1 MRIAALG
8 VAVALAYVVAAQL
21 GFRLAFV
28 AEQVTTVW
36 APTGIALATLLLGGI
51 RLWPAVWV
59 GAFVANAGTEAP
71 LWTAILVATG
81 NTLEAVVASFALRTL
96 SQFDDMLH
104 RVADVVAF
112 VGIAA
117 FVCPTVSATIGVA
130 TLCAAGVQPWDRFTA
145 LFFDWWLGDALGALI
160 VAPAILTSVRQEWSR
175 QDWTRAVL
183 FVSGSVLVTQL
194 VFGQQLGLSSHPLEY
209 AAFPVVIGAAVSGGP
224 AVTALVVLSASAVS
238 IWHTVHGSGPFAGPL
253 VHQSLV
259 LLQVF
264 MGVLASTALLL
275 AAAVAERQTSERRA
289 RSAAALARHR
299 EEMLRLAQLAGG
311 VATFEWDFRNQ
322 VARCSP
328 EFFRIFGLPQRTGE
342 MTAAEWG
349 EFVHP
354 EDRDRMAVH
363 LERALAG
370 AEPAVADYRINAA
383 DGKTRWL
390 SYAGQLQ
397 ATVNGERV
405 VGTVL
410 DITERKQTEL
420 ALQYAKTAAESAN
433 RLKDQFLATLSH
445 ELRTPLNVIL
455 GYARMLKTDAVA
467 PENRRLA
474 IDAIERNAAVQHQ
487 LVEDLLDMSRI
498 ATGRVRLDPQPVSVV
513 MVLREALEGVRPAA
527 DAKGIVVSFDVDPL
541 VGTVMADATRLQQVF
556 WNLLTNAVKFTG
568 RGGRISVCLH
578 RDETSVEASVSDSGV
593 GIASDFLPFV
603 FEPFRQADTS
613 LAGRHGGLGLG
624 LAISKQLVE
633 LHGGT
638 IQASSAGIGQGATFT
653 IRLPRHH

>member
-1 MRIAALG
+1 
-8 VAVALAYVVAAQL
+8 
-21 GFRLAFV
+21 
-28 AEQVTTVW
+28 
-36 APTGIALATLLLGGI
+36 
-51 RLWPAVWV
+51 
-59 GAFVANAGTEAP
+59 
-71 LWTAILVATG
+71 
-81 NTLEAVVASFALRTL
+81 
-96 SQFDDMLH
+96 
-104 RVADVVAF
+104 
-112 VGIAA
+112 
-117 FVCPTVSATIGVA
+117 
-130 TLCAAGVQPWDRFTA
+130 
-145 LFFDWWLGDALGALI
+145 
-160 VAPAILTSVRQEWSR
+160 
-175 QDWTRAVL
+175 
-183 FVSGSVLVTQL
+183 
-194 VFGQQLGLSSHPLEY
+194 
-209 AAFPVVIGAAVSGGP
+209 
-224 AVTALVVLSASAVS
+224 
-238 IWHTVHGSGPFAGPL
+238 
-253 VHQSLV
+253 
-259 LLQVF
+259 
-264 MGVLASTALLL
+264 
-275 AAAVAERQTSERRA
+275 
-289 RSAAALARHR
+289 
-299 EEMLRLAQLAGG
+299 
-311 VATFEWDFRNQ
+311 
-322 VARCSP
+322 
-328 EFFRIFGLPQRTGE
+328 

>member
-1 MRIAALG
+1 
-8 VAVALAYVVAAQL
+8 
-21 GFRLAFV
+21 
-28 AEQVTTVW
+28 
-36 APTGIALATLLLGGI
+36 
-51 RLWPAVWV
+51 
-59 GAFVANAGTEAP
+59 
-71 LWTAILVATG
+71 
-81 NTLEAVVASFALRTL
+81 
-96 SQFDDMLH
+96 
-104 RVADVVAF
+104 
-112 VGIAA
+112 
-117 FVCPTVSATIGVA
+117 
-130 TLCAAGVQPWDRFTA
+130 
-145 LFFDWWLGDALGALI
+145 
-160 VAPAILTSVRQEWSR
+160 
-175 QDWTRAVL
+175 
-183 FVSGSVLVTQL
+183 
-194 VFGQQLGLSSHPLEY
+194 
-209 AAFPVVIGAAVSGGP
+209 
-224 AVTALVVLSASAVS
+224 
-238 IWHTVHGSGPFAGPL
+238 
-253 VHQSLV
+253 
-259 LLQVF
+259 
-264 MGVLASTALLL
+264 
-275 AAAVAERQTSERRA
+275 
-289 RSAAALARHR
+289 
-299 EEMLRLAQLAGG
+299 
-311 VATFEWDFRNQ
+311 
-322 VARCSP
+322 
-328 EFFRIFGLPQRTGE
+328 
-342 MTAAEWG
+342 
-349 EFVHP
+349 
-354 EDRDRMAVH
+354 MAVH